1 MCSVCITTL
10 WGQEFLS
17 ADDLDEI
24 LRAMGFRPSK
34 EELMEILKESRGSH
48 ETFSLSLFRMFAK
61 ITKKFAKKMSRMSKL

>member
-1 MCSVCITTL
+1 VICLYYYSL
-10 WGQEFLS
+10 EQEFLS

-48 ETFSLSLFRMFAK
+48 ETLSLSSFSHVRENYEKNLQRK
-61 ITKKFAKKMSRMSKL
+61 CLG

>member
-1 MCSVCITTL
+1 MCSVYITTL

-48 ETFSLSLFRMFAK
+48 ETFSLSPFSHVCENNENICK
-61 ITKKFAKKMSRMSKL
+61 ENV

>member
-1 MCSVCITTL
+1 MICLYYYSL
-10 WGQEFLS
+10 GQEFLS

-48 ETFSLSLFRMFAK
+48 ETFS
-61 ITKKFAKKMSRMSKL
+61 

>member
-1 MCSVCITTL
+1 MTMICLYYYSL
-10 WGQEFLS
+10 GQEFLS

-48 ETFSLSLFRMFAK
+48 ETLFVVAFFACV
-61 ITKKFAKKMSRMSKL
+61 RENNENNYEE

>member
-1 MCSVCITTL
+1 VICLYNYSL
-10 WGQEFLS
+10 GQEFLS

-48 ETFSLSLFRMFAK
+48 RNTFIELFRMFAK
-61 ITKKFAKKMSRMSKL
+61 ITKEFA